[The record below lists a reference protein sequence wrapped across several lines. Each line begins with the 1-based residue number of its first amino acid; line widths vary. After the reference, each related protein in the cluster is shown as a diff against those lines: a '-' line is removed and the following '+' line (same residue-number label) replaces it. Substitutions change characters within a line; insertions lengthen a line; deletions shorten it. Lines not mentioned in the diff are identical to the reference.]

1 MGGPSSLLKELSI
14 LASLTLT
21 SPPGLRAAPSPVGPD
36 SAVPAIPVSSLQ
48 LVPSPAAPGTL
59 PQPPRTSGNSEP
71 GADRAP
77 TLSSAGRRSGRR
89 WCRFHDSPCP
99 SSIPSAARALE
110 AAASRIEPVLLRG
123 HPRPSARGGQLCGPR
138 TNRKGE
144 QLPVCLGLGFSWH
157 ADLAVLKPRK
167 SQANRDQVNSLADG
181 KAVYTRAAGGRVS
194 SGQQGAGSGWAA
206 GQDDGHWAEPSQ
218 RAGTPG

>member
-123 HPRPSARGGQLCGPR
+123 HPRPSAGGGAALRAEDQQKGRAASGLSGAGVLLARGPCGAKAQEVPG
-138 TNRKGE
+138 KPGPGE
-144 QLPVCLGLGFSWH
+144 QPRRRQGSVHPSCWRSCVQRAAGSRLGLGS
-157 ADLAVLKPRK
+157 
-167 SQANRDQVNSLADG
+167 
-181 KAVYTRAAGGRVS
+181 
-194 SGQQGAGSGWAA
+194 GAG
-206 GQDDGHWAEPSQ
+206 
-218 RAGTPG
+218 